1 MFSDLRAQLEGAGVS
16 VPQKGT
22 LTLYHAG
29 CAAKLRTIETTLEVP
44 GSEEADGKLRV
55 YVATSPKIAEV
66 IPHADGVVA
75 IEVDLDLP
83 LELGMGRSQAWV
95 ELVYEVPQG
104 QAGMPVVSASRP

>member
-83 LELGMGRSQAWV
+83 PELATSEPFPSAPRS
-95 ELVYEVPQG
+95 PQDK
-104 QAGMPVVSASRP
+104 PASPTPAATATP